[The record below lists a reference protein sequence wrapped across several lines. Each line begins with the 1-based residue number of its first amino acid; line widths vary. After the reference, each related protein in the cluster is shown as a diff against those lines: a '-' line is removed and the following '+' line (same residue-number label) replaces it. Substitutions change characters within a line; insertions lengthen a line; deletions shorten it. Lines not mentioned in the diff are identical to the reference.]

1 MDQEMDLDINNY
13 DLNDILRLFKMPT
26 NFEEKHLKMAKQVVL
41 KTHPDKSRLPAN
53 FFLFYSKAY
62 KVLFEV
68 YQFRN
73 KSSNKS
79 QPDTYVETISGDKE
93 REVALSEFFKRNKE
107 LKETKNFN
115 KWFNEQFE
123 KNKVESE
130 QEEGYGDWL
139 VSNEDVEPERNISL
153 SQMGEEIAKKKSQ
166 IRALVPKREIQD
178 IYASPSVQGSLIGS
192 SVPGE
197 CADFNSDLFGN
208 LQYQDL
214 RQAHTMSVIPVTDED
229 YAQVPKFNNVNEYT
243 SYRNSQDVK
252 PLSEKQ
258 AMDYLNKRSDLENN
272 QASARAYALAKQTEL
287 AEKQNNDFWAGI
299 LKLTNK

>member
-1 MDQEMDLDINNY
+1 MDQEIDLDINNY
-13 DLNDILRLFKMPT
+13 ELDDILRLFKMPA
-26 NFEEKHLKMAKQVVL
+26 NFEEKHLKIAKQVVL
-41 KTHPDKSRLPAN
+41 KTHPDKSRLPAK

-79 QPDTYVETISGDKE
+79 QPDTYVEIISGEKE
-93 REVALSEFFKRNKE
+93 REVALSEFFKSNKD

-123 KNKVESE
+123 KNKLESE
-130 QEEGYGDWL
+130 EEDGYGEWL
-139 VSNEDVEPERNISL
+139 ISNEDVEPERKISL
-153 SQMGEEIAKKKSQ
+153 SQMGEEMAKKKSQ
-166 IRALVPKREIQD
+166 ARALVPKREIQD
-178 IYASPSVQGSLIGS
+178 IYAAQSVQGTLLGS
-192 SVPGE
+192 GSNS
-197 CADFNSDLFGN
+197 DFNSDLFGN

-214 RQAHTMSVIPVTDED
+214 RQAHSMGVIPVTDED
-229 YAQVPKFNNVNEYT
+229 YAESPKFNNVNEYT

-258 AMDYLNKRSDLENN
+258 AMEYLNKRSALEND
-272 QASARAYALAKQTEL
+272 QASSRAYSLAKQTEL
-287 AEKQNNDFWAGI
+287 AEKKNQDFWAGI

>member
-1 MDQEMDLDINNY
+1 MDQEMDLDIDNY
-13 DLNDILRLFKMPT
+13 NLEDILRLFKMPT

-41 KTHPDKSRLPAN
+41 KTHPDKSRLPAK

-79 QPDTYVETISGDKE
+79 QPDTYVEVISGEKE
-93 REVALSEFFKRNKE
+93 REVALSEFFKHNKD

-123 KNKVESE
+123 KNKLEN
-130 QEEGYGDWL
+130 EEEDGYGEWL
-139 VSNEDVEPERNISL
+139 LSNEDVEPERNISL
-153 SQMGEEIAKKKSQ
+153 SQMGEEMAKKKSQ
-166 IRALVPKREIQD
+166 VRALVPKREIQD
-178 IYASPSVQGSLIGS
+178 IYAAPTVQGTLLGS
-192 SVPGE
+192 GSN
-197 CADFNSDLFGN
+197 ADFNSDLFGN

-214 RQAHTMSVIPVTDED
+214 RQAHSVSVIPVTDED
-229 YAQVPKFNNVNEYT
+229 YAQLPKFNNVNEYT
-243 SYRNSQDVK
+243 SYRNSQNVK

-258 AMDYLNKRSDLENN
+258 AMEYLNRRSALEND
-272 QASARAYALAKQTEL
+272 QASSRAYSLAKQTEM
-287 AEKQNNDFWAGI
+287 AEKKNQDFWAGI